1 VLIAAVFVVVVLLTL
16 AWDLRFGDVSCEVI
30 TPAPRS

>member
-1 VLIAAVFVVVVLLTL
+1 MILAAVVVVVVLVTL